1 MTTADPLH
9 AAAAPTAIGPATTA
23 KSVKGSLKWGDILL
37 RTVAGLVLL
46 YLFLPIF
53 VIVLFSFNNPQGKFN
68 YSWQGFTLDNWL
80 DPFKYP
86 ALTEA
91 LQLSLNVA
99 AVSTAVAL
107 VLGSLVAIALVR
119 QRWRGQRAVDTFLVL
134 PLTAPEVV
142 MGAALL
148 VLFLDLGWATGY
160 VTIVLAHIAFEVSF
174 IAMTV
179 RARVRGFDWTLE
191 DASLDL
197 GAGPTRT
204 FFRVTLP
211 LIVPGLVAAAMLSFA
226 LSLDDFI
233 ITYFVSG
240 STVTYPLYVNAAV
253 KAAVPP
259 QINVLATA
267 ILVISLVLLAAG
279 TLYRRKRIDAG
290 VDFGGHGRPSGTGPR
305 GADTGDHDEGQTHHA
320 RRPRHLVQHYE
331 ADHHG
336 ERRFQRHQRAE
347 RGGGQ
352 PAQRQKF
359 QGERDHRQQDRQ
371 PDSDQEDF
379 GRHPGQHRVP
389 DRRRGHQTGDRH
401 RDRQAVDPGHRVTDA
416 LGEQDVEGPEGGRGE
431 RVDHTDGIHG
441 TGPRLGQQQYADGGQ
456 SRPPQAVRASAVG
469 DGDAEW
475 AKELQRA
482 RRAQRYPLERSHE
495 QQCDG

>member
-1 MTTADPLH
+1 MTI
-9 AAAAPTAIGPATTA
+9 AAVASATSPASA
-23 KSVKGSLKWGDILL
+23 KSVKGDRKWGDILL
-37 RTVAGLVLL
+37 RIVAALVLL

-53 VIVLFSFNNPQGKFN
+53 VIMLFSFNDPKGKFN
-68 YSWQGFTLDNWL
+68 YTWQGFTLDNWAN
-80 DPFKYP
+80 PFKYP
-86 ALTEA
+86 ALTQA
-91 LQLSLNVA
+91 LMLSINVA

-160 VTIVLAHIAFEVSF
+160 LTIVLAHIAFEVSF

-191 DASLDL
+191 DASMDL

-204 FFRVTLP
+204 FFKVTLP
-211 LIVPGLVAAAMLSFA
+211 LVVPGIVAAAMLSFA

-267 ILVISLVLLAAG
+267 ILVISLALLAAG
-279 TLYRRKRIDAG
+279 TLYRRRRIDG
-290 VDFGGHGRPSGTGPR
+290 
-305 GADTGDHDEGQTHHA
+305 
-320 RRPRHLVQHYE
+320 
-331 ADHHG
+331 
-336 ERRFQRHQRAE
+336 
-347 RGGGQ
+347 
-352 PAQRQKF
+352 
-359 QGERDHRQQDRQ
+359 
-371 PDSDQEDF
+371 
-379 GRHPGQHRVP
+379 
-389 DRRRGHQTGDRH
+389 
-401 RDRQAVDPGHRVTDA
+401 
-416 LGEQDVEGPEGGRGE
+416 
-431 RVDHTDGIHG
+431 
-441 TGPRLGQQQYADGGQ
+441 
-456 SRPPQAVRASAVG
+456 
-469 DGDAEW
+469 
-475 AKELQRA
+475 
-482 RRAQRYPLERSHE
+482 
-495 QQCDG
+495 